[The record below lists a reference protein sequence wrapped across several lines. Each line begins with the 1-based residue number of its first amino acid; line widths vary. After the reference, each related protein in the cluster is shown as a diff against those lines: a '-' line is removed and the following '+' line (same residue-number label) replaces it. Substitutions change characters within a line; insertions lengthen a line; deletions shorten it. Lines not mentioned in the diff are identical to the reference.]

1 METIREKIAYL
12 KGIMDG
18 DTKFGEERVRFMFQ
32 KMLEL
37 LGDISEELD
46 TLGLVQAELEDY
58 VEEID
63 LDLAELEDEY
73 YAEEHECCGHHH
85 DHDHD
90 HGYDP
95 MVRMECPECGEEVQ
109 FEEEFLYDDD
119 VRITC
124 PNCGGTVFDSE
135 ELDEEI
141 FSDLEEDDED

>member
-1 METIREKIAYL
+1 MCS
-12 KGIMDG
+12 G
-18 DTKFGEERVRFMFQ
+18 
-32 KMLEL
+32 
-37 LGDISEELD
+37 LG
-46 TLGLVQAELEDY
+46 QAELEDY

-63 LDLAELEDEY
+63 LDLSELEDEFY
-73 YAEEHECCGHHH
+73 GDDDDDECCGGHHH

-124 PNCGGTVFDSE
+124 PNCVGTVFDSE
-135 ELDEEI
+135 DI
-141 FSDLEEDDED
+141 YD